1 MKACNRN
8 SKLRPAHH
16 ALNALISMLSVPFS
30 NNDGDTI
37 PQDEYD
43 LAMGDIVNYD
53 GDDHSSPEVSKVFM
67 VCGVPTYS
75 QDSKDFIYR
84 SAHVQ
89 YYPGI
94 EHKSD
99 DSFMDIVIV
108 IKFRISG
115 EESRTYDENNEYK
128 QLVIRT
134 GIAQGCYL
142 LLAQA
147 AKYIDTYFTSGTI
160 PQELEIRI

>member
-16 ALNALISMLSVPFS
+16 ALNALISMLSVSFS

-67 VCGVPTYS
+67 CRVPVYG
-75 QDSKDFIYR
+75 QDSKEFVYR

-94 EHKSD
+94 ECESG
-99 DSFMDIVIV
+99 DSFMDTVII
-108 IKFRISG
+108 IKFRTS
-115 EESRTYDENNEYK
+115 DE
-128 QLVIRT
+128 
-134 GIAQGCYL
+134 
-142 LLAQA
+142 
-147 AKYIDTYFTSGTI
+147 
-160 PQELEIRI
+160 